1 LIITRLPAA
10 SAPIGERELQRIVPG
25 RDDADNADRLRDQ
38 AVFGRPELQRGRNTL
53 RRHPLLQVLCGV
65 LDLGEQEQ
73 RFGNRGLD
81 GGAVAEIGRD
91 RLREAGL
98 VLGDR
103 RAQPLQPVEARLVGR
118 RPVGARAI
126 EHAMEGVLQGQEARA
141 LQVAF
146 QGLVHL
152 RSPRRELRSD

>member
-1 LIITRLPAA
+1 VTSISVASNLAA
-10 SAPIGERELQRIVPG
+10 MTSFSSA
-25 RDDADNADRLRDQ
+25 AK
-38 AVFGRPELQRGRNTL
+38 RGVSSL
-53 RRHPLLQVLCGV
+53 
-65 LDLGEQEQ
+65 
-73 RFGNRGLD
+73 
-81 GGAVAEIGRD
+81 GAVAEIGRD